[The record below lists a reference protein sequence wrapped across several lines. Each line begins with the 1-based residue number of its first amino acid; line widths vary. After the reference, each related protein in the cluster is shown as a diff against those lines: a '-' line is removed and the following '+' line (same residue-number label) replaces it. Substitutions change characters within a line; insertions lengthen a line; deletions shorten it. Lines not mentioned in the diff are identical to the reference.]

1 MKITVKAIREICS
14 PPGPPCLISIPPRV
28 NIGPHVLTI
37 LARCGSAPRENY
49 RRDAAGCCSSSLS
62 RKKFD
67 ARDTALW
74 RKILTKH
81 EKALDKQARDV
92 NAKLIEGNDIF
103 RVALR
108 GDAGRLVFS
117 GEFTPLNIFAI
128 SLGSARVAGL
138 RGWRRKKER
147 EKRIG
152 VREGIGDERERERER
167 EGWSEG
173 GRVETRARD
182 VV

>member
-1 MKITVKAIREICS
+1 MA
-14 PPGPPCLISIPPRV
+14 
-28 NIGPHVLTI
+28 
-37 LARCGSAPRENY
+37 LAMQRAPDLGEKEFAARSRY
-49 RRDAAGCCSSSLS
+49 RPF
-62 RKKFD
+62 K
-67 ARDTALW
+67 

-128 SLGSARVAGL
+128 SPGSARG
-138 RGWRRKKER
+138 
-147 EKRIG
+147 
-152 VREGIGDERERERER
+152 
-167 EGWSEG
+167 
-173 GRVETRARD
+173 
-182 VV
+182 

>member
-1 MKITVKAIREICS
+1 LPLVVVLAEEIR
-14 PPGPPCLISIPPRV
+14 
-28 NIGPHVLTI
+28 
-37 LARCGSAPRENY
+37 
-49 RRDAAGCCSSSLS
+49 
-62 RKKFD
+62 D

-128 SLGSARVAGL
+128 SLGSARAARASER
-138 RGWRRKKER
+138 RGKEERKREEER
-147 EKRIG
+147 EKDG
-152 VREGIGDERERERER
+152 
-167 EGWSEG
+167 S
-173 GRVETRARD
+173 ARGNWG
-182 VV
+182 